1 MDTFDILILLVRWL
15 HNLAAVAWVGG
26 SIFYVFVVR
35 PARKNIK
42 SNDNSFMRELV
53 NQFRPIVNTAVGI
66 LLITG
71 IILILHRLTS
81 GYATSPYVAVL
92 MLKIAI
98 GLYMFYIVRFLRR
111 SSSSEKETSRGS
123 GIRRT
128 LVLISGTNALLALG
142 VIVFLLA
149 NILRDLFEKEL
160 TA

>member
-35 PARKNIK
+35 PARKNIQ
-42 SNDNSFMRELV
+42 SNDNAFIRELV
-53 NQFRPIVNTAVGI
+53 SEFRPLVNTAIGI

-81 GYATSPYVAVL
+81 GYTTSPYIAIL
-92 MLKIAI
+92 TLKIAI

-111 SSSSEKETSRGS
+111 SSYSEDKSSRGS
-123 GIRRT
+123 GIRRS
-128 LVLISGTNALLALG
+128 LVLISGTNALLAFG

-160 TA
+160 AA